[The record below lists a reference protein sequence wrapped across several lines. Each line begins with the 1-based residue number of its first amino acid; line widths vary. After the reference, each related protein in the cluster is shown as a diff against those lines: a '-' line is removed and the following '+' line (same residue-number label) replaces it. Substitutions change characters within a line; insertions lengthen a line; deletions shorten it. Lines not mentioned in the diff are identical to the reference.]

1 LRTCDAV
8 FAVHNQAF
16 NDRHL
21 KKWYMARILAIDFGI
36 KRTGI
41 AVTDPLKIIATGLQ
55 TVETAQLLSFLSD
68 YFNKEEVECIV
79 VGDPKN
85 LDNTPSEISKEVEML
100 IEELKKK
107 FPGKKIRK
115 VDERFTSSMAQQVIY
130 HSGLKKK
137 DRRNKS
143 LIDKISAVLILQTY
157 LDSQQ

>member
-1 LRTCDAV
+1 
-8 FAVHNQAF
+8 
-16 NDRHL
+16 
-21 KKWYMARILAIDFGI
+21 MARILAIDFGL
-36 KRTGI
+36 KRAGI

-55 TVETAQLLSFLSD
+55 TIESSQLLSFLSD
-68 YFNKEEVECIV
+68 YFRKEKVECIV
-79 VGDPKN
+79 VGNPKN

-100 IEELKKK
+100 IKELKEK
-107 FPGKKIRK
+107 FPDKKIEK
-115 VDERFTSSMAQQVIY
+115 VDERFTSSIAQQVIY